1 MFNKKKK
8 KDKMERWESQ
18 AFDGTLANTVHS
30 EPHDV
35 DY

>member
-8 KDKMERWESQ
+8 TKWSVENLKYL
-18 AFDGTLANTVHS
+18 DGTLANTVYS